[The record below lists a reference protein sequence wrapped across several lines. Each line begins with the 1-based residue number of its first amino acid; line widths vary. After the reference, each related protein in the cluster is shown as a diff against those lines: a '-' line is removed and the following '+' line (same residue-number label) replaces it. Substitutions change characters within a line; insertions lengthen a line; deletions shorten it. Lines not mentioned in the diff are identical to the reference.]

1 MSEPR
6 GPKSGAN
13 AAAQT
18 IALHSDRARSFG
30 QARRHS
36 YFVRFLKFVL
46 PAVTII
52 SIGSYAA
59 IFLLTSK
66 IKDVKGLDVSAI
78 RIDPKNLTMETPK
91 YDGFGTDGSHYV
103 IRAREAISDLRQTG
117 PVRLNDIDGE
127 ITQVSGVVT
136 KLKAVWGT
144 FDQKKDLLELYEKID
159 IDGST
164 GMKARLTRATIHTK
178 ESRIISP
185 EPIYAETE
193 TGNIRA
199 LTMTMNSKAHQATFV
214 GDVHVQLKANP
225 VKPADATATAAAAK
239 PKAGALPGLTANSGQ
254 PIEVKSEQ
262 LDVDDTAKTALFR
275 RSVIARQGDAILQA
289 PELDVLYEGKTAM
302 PDGKTPVA
310 KNKDKVD
317 APADEAMSKPAPG
330 TPAPAAAAET
340 QTKLKLIKARG
351 GVVMTNKD
359 DKVTAET
366 LDYDAATDRALIKG
380 NVVMTSTNE
389 RRVTASQVD
398 LDQKADTALITGQVV
413 VVQGK
418 NTMKGRQLFVDRK
431 NGRTHLESPAE
442 SGLPAA
448 RIQTVFYQNQANAQP
463 GKVAAKVEAKEPAAA
478 GPLSIKTDPTQPIE
492 IEAEKLDVFDL
503 KKNAVYRGNVVAK
516 QGDFVIHTVQMT
528 AYYTG
533 QTGIAATGQPAAP
546 AVKASTG
553 KSGDPA
559 AAAQLQRVE
568 AREKVLVTGRDN
580 QKAVADAADFDVK
593 SNTIVLSGKVLVSQ
607 GPVGKESTIQGDGS
621 RLIIDM
627 TSGIS
632 RFEQTPVAAPAT
644 GKPKP
649 AVIESSVATGPASPT
664 TAPVSACPEGAIC
677 KTGRMRAVLYRNDAK
692 DLAKKAVE
700 QAGKEGE
707 PAPKKPPKAAKPAA
721 AAAETSGA
729 ASTSAWDPT
738 TNTAGRP

>member
-6 GPKSGAN
+6 SPRSGSN

-18 IALHSDRARSFG
+18 IALQSDRARSFG

-36 YFVRFLKFVL
+36 YLVRFLKFVL
-46 PAVTII
+46 PVVTVL

-66 IKDVKGLDVSAI
+66 LKDVKGLDVSAI

-117 PVRLNDIDGE
+117 PVRLNDIDGQ
-127 ITQVSGVVT
+127 ITQPSGVVT
-136 KLKAVWGT
+136 NLKAVWGT
-144 FDQKKDLLELYEKID
+144 FDQKKDILELYEKID

-185 EPIYAETE
+185 EPVYAETE

-214 GDVHVQLKANP
+214 GNVHVQLKANP
-225 VKPADATATAAAAK
+225 AKPTNSTDAAAPK
-239 PKAGALPGLTANSGQ
+239 PKSGALPGLAANSGQ

-262 LDVDDTAKTALFR
+262 LDVDDAAKTALFR

-302 PDGKTPVA
+302 PDGK
-310 KNKDKVD
+310 
-317 APADEAMSKPAPG
+317 KPAG
-330 TPAPAAAAET
+330 KDQVDESATAIATTLATPAPAAEA

-351 GVVMTNKD
+351 GIVMTNKD

-366 LDYDAATDRALIKG
+366 LDYDAATDKALIKG
-380 NVVMTSTNE
+380 NVVMTSINE

-398 LDQKADTALITGQVV
+398 LDQKADTALITGNVV

-431 NGRTHLESPAE
+431 NGKTHLESPAE
-442 SGLPAA
+442 PGLSAA
-448 RIQTVFYQNQANAQP
+448 RIQTVFYQNQATAQP
-463 GKVAAKVEAKEPAAA
+463 GKTPAKADAKEPVAG
-478 GPLSIKTDPTQPIE
+478 GPLSFKTDPTQPIE

-503 KKNAVYRGNVVAK
+503 QKNAVYRGKVVAK
-516 QGDFVIHTVQMT
+516 QGDFVIQTVQMT
-528 AYYTG
+528 AFYTG
-533 QTGIAATGQPAAP
+533 QSGMAGPGQPAA
-546 AVKASTG
+546 AKAS
-553 KSGDPA
+553 PA
-559 AAAQLQRVE
+559 KGPESATPAQLQRVE
-568 AREKVLVTGRDN
+568 AREKVLVTGKDN

-593 SNTIVLSGKVLVSQ
+593 TNTIVLSGKVLVSQ
-607 GPVGKESTIQGDGS
+607 GPVGKESTVQGPDGS

-632 RFEQTPVAAPAT
+632 RFEQTPVASPAI
-644 GKPKP
+644 GKSKP
-649 AVIESSVATGPASPT
+649 VIIASPVATGPASPT
-664 TAPVSACPEGAIC
+664 TAATSACPEGAIC
-677 KTGRMRAVLYRNDAK
+677 KTGRMRAVLYRNDVK
-692 DLAKKAVE
+692 DAAKKAVE
-700 QAGKEGE
+700 KAGKEGE
-707 PAPKKPPKAAKPAA
+707 TSTEKKPPKAAKPAA
-721 AAAETSGA
+721 SST
-729 ASTSAWDPT
+729 STSAWEST
-738 TNTAGRP
+738 TNSAVRP